1 MDNTIFDKYGIPRP
15 PAFAGVVGSG
25 PQAMYS
31 LGGRWYRAG
40 QKTPQG
46 YLIDSYDPKSYT
58 LGMSYGGVPVPVRIQ
73 GSSIPDY
80 QPIFMRG
87 TETRGTETEKDMER
101 MNALPASAFT
111 QDPSQQVKSIFTR
124 NMIEQITKNFREYNP
139 DDKTPIMTLY
149 DYQQLINSGN
159 AVPNSKYYIPYQS
172 EDGNVDFELYEY
184 LGDTG
189 NE

>member
-15 PAFAGVVGSG
+15 PTFAGVVGSG

-58 LGMSYGGVPVPVRIQ
+58 LGMSYDGVPVPVRIQ

-80 QPIFMRG
+80 QPMFI
-87 TETRGTETEKDMER
+87 RGTETEKDME
-101 MNALPASAFT
+101 MMKVLPASEFSVAFAKDPSSAIDLEFT
-111 QDPSQQVKSIFTR
+111 QRQ
-124 NMIEQITKNFREYNP
+124 IEDMQKRFRENNP
-139 DDKTPIMTLY
+139 DDNTPIMSLN
-149 DYQQLINSGN
+149 DYQELINSGF
-159 AVPNSKYYIPYQS
+159 AVPNSKYYIPRQS
-172 EDGNVDFELYEY
+172 EDGNVDFDVYEY
-184 LGDTG
+184 FGDTG
-189 NE
+189 IQ